1 MIISWRCWVVLTD
14 IHALTNIDTYV
25 DESFVLGSVHMLR
38 GPQESGKLGLL
49 KEFRSG
55 RIRIMMNHSL
65 FCVWPHPHSIWERP
79 VYHPLQNKVAQLTFL
94 FNLKWKS
101 GGIEFH
107 ELFLSNSWTV
117 LESQIATWV
126 VSDDIQVLIFKFV
139 FVAYFSAVCCLNFS
153 SVLYNIIN
161 WPDLLALKC
170 SY

>member
-1 MIISWRCWVVLTD
+1 MFICWGVPKK
-14 IHALTNIDTYV
+14 AA
-25 DESFVLGSVHMLR
+25 R
-38 GPQESGKLGLL
+38 ALL

-79 VYHPLQNKVAQLTFL
+79 VYHPLQNTSEVAQLTFL
-94 FNLKWKS
+94 FNLKWES

-161 WPDLLALKC
+161 WPDLLASKC